1 MQSVKTLFSKETY
14 ASRREQL
21 RRDVGHGIIVL
32 PGNHEASCNYPDN
45 TYWFRQDSTFLYFI
59 GLQREDLVGVLD
71 CDTGKDYL
79 FGNDYDIDDIIWTG
93 PLPSVSDL
101 AASVGVSESGDMAA
115 LQSLCNKAAA
125 SARRVHYLPPYRADI
140 QRQLSLLLGLRYDA
154 VCCHASMDLVK
165 ACVKQRS
172 IKSAEEVEEIEKAI
186 ATAYNMHVGAMK
198 MAFEGRYE
206 YELAGFMEGEARK
219 GNGPVSFPVIMTIH
233 GETLHNHGHNNRLE
247 KGRMLVM
254 DAGCET
260 AMNYCSD
267 ITRSVPVGGRFDAR
281 QRAIYEIVLKAQME
295 TIRISRPGIT
305 YQQVHTAISKV
316 LAEGYK
322 GLGILRGNV
331 DDIVAAGAHS
341 LLMPHGLGHMMGLD
355 VHDMENYGQINV
367 GYDEET
373 RPSTQFGLGSLRCGR
388 KLESGFVVT
397 DEPGCYFIPAL
408 IDKWHA
414 EGTNKD
420 FVNFDELEKWK
431 DFGGIRIEDDIL
443 ITPDGCRVL
452 GKPIPKT
459 VDEIE
464 ATMSAC

>member
-1 MQSVKTLFSKETY
+1 MFKKETY
-14 ASRREQL
+14 IARREQL
-21 RRDVGHGIIVL
+21 RKDVGHGIIIL
-32 PGNHEASCNYPDN
+32 PGNHEAPCNYKDN
-45 TYWFRQDSTFLYFI
+45 TYWFRQDSTFLYFF

-71 CDTGKDYL
+71 CETGKDYL
-79 FGNDYDIDDIIWTG
+79 FANDYDIDDIIWTG
-93 PLPSVSDL
+93 PLPSVKEL
-101 AASVGVSESGDMAA
+101 AESVGVENSGSMAD
-115 LQSLCNKAAA
+115 LRKYLEGKRPTSPLP
-125 SARRVHYLPPYRADI
+125 HYLPPYRADI
-140 QRQLSLLLGLRYDA
+140 RADLSEWLGLVLSSVNR
-154 VCCHASMDLVK
+154 HSSMELIL

-172 IKSAEEVEEIEKAI
+172 IKSAEEIEEIEKAI

-198 MAFEGRYE
+198 LAMPGRYE
-206 YELAGFMEGEARK
+206 YELAGFMEGKAWK
-219 GNGPVSFPVIMTIH
+219 GNGPVSFPVIMTVH

-247 KGRMLVM
+247 VGRMLVM

-260 AMNYCSD
+260 PMNYCSD
-267 ITRSVPVGGRFDAR
+267 ITRTVPVGGRFDER
-281 QRAIYEIVLKAQME
+281 QKAIYEIVLNANLE
-295 TIRISRPGIT
+295 AARVTRPGIT
-305 YQQVHTAISKV
+305 YKEVHTAASRV

-322 GLGILRGNV
+322 GLGILKGNI
-331 DDIVAAGAHS
+331 DDIVANGAHS

-367 GYDEET
+367 GYDDET
-373 RPSTQFGLGSLRCGR
+373 RPSEQFGLGSLRCGR
-388 KLESGFVVT
+388 RLQPGFVIT

-443 ITPDGCRVL
+443 VTETGCRVL

-459 VDEIE
+459 VKEIE
-464 ATMSAC
+464 ATMAQ

>member
-1 MQSVKTLFSKETY
+1 MFKKETY
-14 ASRREQL
+14 MARREQL
-21 RRDVGHGIIVL
+21 RKDVGRGIIII
-32 PGNHEASCNYPDN
+32 PGNHEAPCNYKDN
-45 TYWFRQDSTFLYFI
+45 TYWFRQDSTFLYFF

-71 CDTGKDYL
+71 CETGKDYI
-79 FGNDYDIDDIIWTG
+79 FANDYDIDDIIWTG
-93 PLPSVSDL
+93 PLPSVKEL
-101 AASVGVSESGDMAA
+101 AASVGVENSGDMKA
-115 LQSLCNKAAA
+115 LAEYCRKAVC
-125 SARRVHYLPPYRADI
+125 SATRVHFLPPYRADI
-140 QRQLSLLLGLRYDA
+140 RADLAAWLGLDYHA
-154 VCCHASMDLVK
+154 VNSYASMELIL

-172 IKSAEEVEEIEKAI
+172 IKSAEEIEEIEKAI

-198 MAFEGRYE
+198 LAMPGRYE
-206 YELAGFMEGEARK
+206 YELAGFMEGEAWK
-219 GNGPVSFPVIMTIH
+219 GNGPVSFPVIMTVH

-247 KGRMLVM
+247 VGRMLVM

-260 AMNYCSD
+260 PMNYCSD
-267 ITRSVPVGGRFDAR
+267 ITRSVPVGGKFDER
-281 QRAIYEIVLKAQME
+281 QKTIYEIVLAANME
-295 TIRISRPGIT
+295 AARVTRPGIT
-305 YQQVHTAISKV
+305 YKEVHTAASRV

-322 GLGILRGNV
+322 GLGILKGSV
-331 DDIVAAGAHS
+331 DDIVANGAHS

-373 RPSTQFGLGSLRCGR
+373 RPSEQFGLGSLRCGR
-388 KLESGFVVT
+388 RLQPGFVIT

-431 DFGGIRIEDDIL
+431 DFGGIRIEDDVL
-443 ITPDGCRVL
+443 VTETGARVL

-459 VDEIE
+459 VKEIE
-464 ATMSAC
+464 ETMAQ